1 MLSSVTCFCVC
12 LRTNGTRWVR
22 VDLAIPQFYNNI
34 IGWYERWTLV
44 SLYLSA
50 LFYEFMAHNTF
61 ELYYISTEGKEIIFG
76 RNRIT
81 KTWESL
87 HMFVCYRFIS
97 QSAEE
102 HSQVQEYKKMY
113 IYNSSSIY
121 APPIFHNRVISQSL
135 CASKHMNSY
144 VQIEFVLFCMVL
156 KKNANPNPTGK
167 AYAYVC

>member
-102 HSQVQEYKKMY
+102 HSQVQEYKKKC
-113 IYNSSSIY
+113 
-121 APPIFHNRVISQSL
+121 IFITAALFMLHLFFTI
-135 CASKHMNSY
+135 
-144 VQIEFVLFCMVL
+144 VLFPSRCAQVSTWIRMC
-156 KKNANPNPTGK
+156 K
-167 AYAYVC
+167 

>member
-61 ELYYISTEGKEIIFG
+61 ELSTIGKEIIFG

-97 QSAEE
+97 QSSEE
-102 HSQVQEYKKMY
+102 HSQVHEYKKC
-113 IYNSSSIY
+113 
-121 APPIFHNRVISQSL
+121 IFITAALFMLHLFFTIVFISQSL

-144 VQIEFVLFCMVL
+144 LCYSACIV
-156 KKNANPNPTGK
+156 
-167 AYAYVC
+167 